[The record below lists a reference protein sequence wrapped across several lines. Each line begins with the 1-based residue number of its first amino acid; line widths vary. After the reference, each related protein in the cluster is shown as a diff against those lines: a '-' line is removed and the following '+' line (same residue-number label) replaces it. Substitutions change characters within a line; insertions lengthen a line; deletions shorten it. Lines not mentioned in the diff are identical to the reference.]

1 MREYRRKMSALA
13 HEKRDIEKK
22 YRILKQNARLT
33 DSASQ
38 SKLIDLLAEKVD
50 ILEKLVEKQ
59 QIELENTITVYEG
72 ELTKI
77 EDKRR

>member
-13 HEKRDIEKK
+13 HEKREIEKK
-22 YRILKQNARLT
+22 YRILKENARLL
-33 DSASQ
+33 DSGSH

-59 QIELENTITVYEG
+59 QLELENTITVYEG
-72 ELTKI
+72 ELANI
-77 EDKRR
+77 E

>member
-1 MREYRRKMSALA
+1 MSALA